1 MLTKKSLI
9 SIKRAQ
15 FQQTFTELE
24 KELNKEL
31 IKPWVQKK
39 PEQEQPF
46 KPKHPAIKR
55 ILSTFAAR
63 SPSYQ
68 KDRKF

>member
-1 MLTKKSLI
+1 MLAKKSLMNV
-9 SIKRAQ
+9 KRSQ

-24 KELNKEL
+24 KELNREL
-31 IKPWVQKK
+31 IKPWVERK
-39 PEQEQPF
+39 PENEQRF

-55 ILSTFAAR
+55 VLKSFAAR
-63 SPSYQ
+63 SPSWQ

>member
-9 SIKRAQ
+9 SMKRAQ

-24 KELNKEL
+24 KELNKGL
-31 IKPWVQKK
+31 IKPWIERKTEN
-39 PEQEQPF
+39 EQLF
-46 KPKHPAIKR
+46 KPKHPALKR
-55 ILSTFAAR
+55 VLNSFAAR

-68 KDRKF
+68 KDRTF